1 MLKIDDIR
9 VYREQTYV
17 LQGVSLDVGHGEI
30 VALIGA
36 NGAGK
41 TSMLRTISGLLRP
54 KSGRILYKPDGD
66 GDAIDI
72 SRISAEQI
80 VALGISHCPE
90 GRGIFS
96 QLSVRENLVIGAY
109 LRKNK
114 QAIERDYRRICGIFP
129 ILGERAGQTAGSLS
143 GGEQEMLAVGRALMS
158 RPRLLILD
166 EPSLGLGPIIIEN
179 LFQVLHDINAEGVTI
194 LLVEQNAFI
203 AAYEKEYG
211 RPPENAFAALGFD
224 AVGLIAD
231 AINRAGST
239 DGKALRD
246 ALAGTKGFKAVTGE
260 ITYSRPSGVP
270 MKGVSIISVHDGK

>member
-1 MLKIDDIR
+1 MLRIDDIR
-9 VYREQTYV
+9 VYRDRTYV
-17 LQGVSLDVGHGEI
+17 LQGISLNVGHGEI

-54 KSGRILYKPDGD
+54 KSGRILYKPHGA
-66 GDAIDI
+66 GGEIDI
-72 SRISAEQI
+72 SRVSAEQI

-96 QLSVRENLVIGAY
+96 RLSVAENLMIGAY

-114 QAIERDYRRICGIFP
+114 QEILQDYKRICGVFP
-129 ILGERAGQTAGSLS
+129 ILGERARQTAGSLS

-179 LFQVLHDINAEGVTI
+179 LFEVLHDINAEGVTI
-194 LLVEQNAFI
+194 LLVEQNAVM
-203 AAYEKEYG
+203 ALDYSHRAYVLENGRVTLSGPSAELAQDEKVRSAY
-211 RPPENAFAALGFD
+211 LGG
-224 AVGLIAD
+224 A
-231 AINRAGST
+231 
-239 DGKALRD
+239 
-246 ALAGTKGFKAVTGE
+246 
-260 ITYSRPSGVP
+260 
-270 MKGVSIISVHDGK
+270 

>member
-1 MLKIDDIR
+1 MLRIDDIR
-9 VYREQTYV
+9 VYRDRTYV
-17 LQGVSLDVGHGEI
+17 LQGISLNVGHGEI

-54 KSGRILYKPDGD
+54 KSGRILYKPHGA
-66 GDAIDI
+66 GEEIDI
-72 SRISAEQI
+72 SRVSAEQI

-96 QLSVRENLVIGAY
+96 RLSVGENLMIGAY

-114 QAIERDYRRICGIFP
+114 QEILQDYRRICGIFP
-129 ILGERAGQTAGSLS
+129 ILGERARQTAGSLS

-179 LFQVLHDINAEGVTI
+179 LFEVLHDINAEGVTI
-194 LLVEQNAFI
+194 LLVEQNAVM
-203 AAYEKEYG
+203 ALDYSHRAYVLENGRVTLSGPSTELAQDEKVRSAY
-211 RPPENAFAALGFD
+211 LG
-224 AVGLIAD
+224 G
-231 AINRAGST
+231 G
-239 DGKALRD
+239 
-246 ALAGTKGFKAVTGE
+246 
-260 ITYSRPSGVP
+260 
-270 MKGVSIISVHDGK
+270 

>member
-1 MLKIDDIR
+1 MLRIDDIR
-9 VYREQTYV
+9 VYRDRTYV
-17 LQGVSLDVGHGEI
+17 LQGISLDVGHGEI

-54 KSGRILYKPDGD
+54 KSGRILYKPH
-66 GDAIDI
+66 DAGEEIDI
-72 SRISAEQI
+72 SRVSAEQI

-96 QLSVRENLVIGAY
+96 RLSVGENLMIGAY

-114 QAIERDYRRICGIFP
+114 QEILQDYRRICGIFP
-129 ILGERAGQTAGSLS
+129 ILGERARQTAGSLS

-179 LFQVLHDINAEGVTI
+179 LFEVLHDINAEGVTI
-194 LLVEQNAFI
+194 LLVEQNAVM
-203 AAYEKEYG
+203 ALDYSHRAYVLENGRVTLSGPSTELAQDEKVRSAY
-211 RPPENAFAALGFD
+211 LGG
-224 AVGLIAD
+224 A
-231 AINRAGST
+231 
-239 DGKALRD
+239 
-246 ALAGTKGFKAVTGE
+246 
-260 ITYSRPSGVP
+260 
-270 MKGVSIISVHDGK
+270 

>member
-1 MLKIDDIR
+1 MLRIDDIR

-17 LQGVSLDVGHGEI
+17 LQGVSLDVGRGEI

-54 KSGRILYKPDGD
+54 KSGRIFYKPQGD
-66 GDAIDI
+66 DDAIDI

-114 QAIERDYRRICGIFP
+114 QAIERDYRRICDIFP

-194 LLVEQNAFI
+194 LLVEQNAVM
-203 AAYEKEYG
+203 ALDYSHRAYVLENGRVTLSGPSKELARNEEVRSAY
-211 RPPENAFAALGFD
+211 LGG
-224 AVGLIAD
+224 A
-231 AINRAGST
+231 
-239 DGKALRD
+239 
-246 ALAGTKGFKAVTGE
+246 
-260 ITYSRPSGVP
+260 
-270 MKGVSIISVHDGK
+270 